1 MKPGI
6 LATLATHFLVLS
18 MLAFG
23 GANAVIPEIHRDA
36 VAVSH

>member
-6 LATLATHFLVLS
+6 LTTLAGHFLVLS

-23 GANAVIPEIHRDA
+23 GANAVVPETQLWCRIG
-36 VAVSH
+36 